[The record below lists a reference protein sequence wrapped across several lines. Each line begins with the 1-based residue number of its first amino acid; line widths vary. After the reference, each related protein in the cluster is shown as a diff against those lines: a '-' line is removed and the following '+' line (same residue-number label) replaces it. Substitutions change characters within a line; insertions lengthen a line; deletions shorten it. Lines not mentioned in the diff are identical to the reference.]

1 MDLMTKQQKRR
12 FKRALLG
19 VLVLSF
25 VAAGWDRIPLTRQME
40 QATLDYRYAH
50 FNRPTASSKQ
60 VVLIDFDEHS
70 LKALAPSYGRWPW
83 PRKVHKDIIEF
94 LAMGEP
100 AAILYDL
107 LFTEGQL
114 GTDDDAML
122 AQVSAQV
129 PAVSHAMQFT
139 ADRGEDIE
147 GVNPLP
153 PGFDAK
159 YSLPLA
165 EGSIALDPGKVTYRD
180 FLIPNPELLKLQPRI
195 HVVSTVKDAD
205 GSYRRKPVVFN
216 YQGKWYPS
224 MLVQGV
230 RSTLKDPVLKF
241 ELGKLLISGADR
253 DTNQPKSL
261 FIPIGENLTVP
272 MHFYDDDKRAETIPV
287 AAVIDSALKLQRGEV
302 SDPSQLKVNPFELK
316 NKVILIGGSAAF
328 LEDLKSTP
336 ISSAYPGVLLHATAI
351 SNALTGDFLRTVPWT
366 TRVGVG
372 LLILLLTYFSS
383 FYLSHIAGK
392 VMLPLGALAL
402 YNGAALYLF
411 QTRSLALDMAMPSF
425 VGLLGLLDGFAYI
438 SFVEGAERKRLTG
451 TLNKYLSPAVA
462 QQMAESGSDPT
473 AEVGHNS
480 ELSILFSDIR
490 GFTTLSESAEPGVVV
505 AWLNE
510 YLGKMTDVVFECE
523 GTLDKFIGD
532 AVMAFWGAP
541 VRTEDHALRAV
552 RAAMKMTDALVV
564 LKAKWKAEGKFG
576 QETAIGIGINTGK
589 VIVGNIGSEKRL
601 DYTVIGDNVNLAS
614 RIEGLTKQCKV
625 GMLIGPRTYE
635 LVKNSIV
642 CRVTD
647 FVRVKGKTQHV
658 IIYEP
663 LCEAGSPEA
672 PVLRDLA
679 ARFES
684 ALDLYRNGDFK
695 GSLERFTAIDAG
707 RPGGDGP
714 SQVFIE
720 RCGELIVEPPQEWDG
735 VYVAKTK

>member
-1 MDLMTKQQKRR
+1 MTKQQKRR
-12 FKRALLG
+12 LKRALLG
-19 VLVLSF
+19 VFALSF
-25 VAAGWDRIPLTRQME
+25 LVVGWDQVPLTRQME
-40 QATLDYRYAH
+40 QATLDYRYLR
-50 FNRPTASSKQ
+50 FNRSTPSSKQ
-60 VVLIDFDEHS
+60 VVLIDIDEQS

-83 PRKVHKDIIEF
+83 PRKVYKDIIEF

-100 AAILYDL
+100 SAILFDL
-107 LFTEGQL
+107 LFTEAQL
-114 GTDDDAML
+114 GSDDDQLL
-122 AQVSAQV
+122 AQVSQQV

-139 ADRGEDIE
+139 SDRGEDIA

-153 PGFDAK
+153 SGFDAK
-159 YSLPLA
+159 YPLTLA
-165 EGSIALDPGKVTYRD
+165 EGSVTPSQGKRAYRD
-180 FLIPNPELLKLQPRI
+180 YLIPNPELLKLQPRI
-195 HVVSTVKDAD
+195 HVVSTVKDSD
-205 GSYRRKPVVFN
+205 GAYRRKPVAFN
-216 YQGKWYPS
+216 YEGKWYPS
-224 MLVQGV
+224 MLLQGV
-230 RSTLKDPVLKF
+230 RSTLKDSTLKF
-241 ELGKLLISGADR
+241 EPGKVVISGTDPES
-253 DTNQPKSL
+253 NQPKTL
-261 FIPIGENLTVP
+261 FIPMDQNATVP
-272 MHFYDDDKRAETIPV
+272 LHFYDDDKRAETIPV
-287 AAVIDSALKLQRGEV
+287 AAVIDSAIKLQRGEV
-302 SDPSQLKVNPFELK
+302 SDPAQLKVNPFELK
-316 NKVILIGGSAAF
+316 NKVILIGGSAAG
-328 LEDLKSTP
+328 LEDLKATP
-336 ISSAYPGVLLHATAI
+336 ISPAYPGVLLHATAI
-351 SNALTGDFLRTVPWT
+351 SNALTGDFLRPVPQPINI
-366 TRVGVG
+366 
-372 LLILLLTYFSS
+372 LIGFVFLLLVYYSS
-383 FYLSHIAGK
+383 FYLHSIAGR
-392 VMLPLGALAL
+392 VMLPLGALAA

-411 QTRSLALDMAMPSF
+411 QTQSLALSMAMPSI

-462 QQMAESGSDPT
+462 EQMAESGSDPT
-473 AEVGHNS
+473 AEVGRNE

-490 GFTTLSESAEPGVVV
+490 GFTTLSEKAEAGVVV

-552 RAAMKMTDALVV
+552 RAAMKMTDALVQ
-564 LKAKWKAEGKFG
+564 LKAKWVREGKFG

-635 LVKNSIV
+635 LVMNSIV
-642 CRVTD
+642 CRIID

-663 LCEAGSPEA
+663 LCEASSPDA
-672 PVLRDLA
+672 PAMRDLA
-679 ARFES
+679 GRFES
-684 ALDLYRNGDFK
+684 ALELYRKGDFK
-695 GSLERFTAIDAG
+695 KALELFTAINAG
-707 RPGGDGP
+707 RAGQAGGDGP

-720 RCGELIVEPPQEWDG
+720 RCGELIAEPPQEWDG